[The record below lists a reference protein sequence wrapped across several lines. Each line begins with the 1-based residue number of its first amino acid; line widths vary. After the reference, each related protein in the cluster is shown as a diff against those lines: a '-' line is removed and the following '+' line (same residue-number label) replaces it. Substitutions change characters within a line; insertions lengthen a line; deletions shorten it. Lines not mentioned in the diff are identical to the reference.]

1 MHCASCQTI
10 IAKKVTALPGVEL
23 CDVNFGTEKATIRM
37 QSGEVPLEQINE
49 QLQPLGYRFVAEADA
64 GIHHQAQEIHE
75 DVHAQHLG
83 IHQTKQEKQNEL
95 EKQRGLVQFVLPIAL
110 LVFVLMLWDIGSRLF
125 QPIPNLPLP
134 MDLFNVIGF
143 VLATV
148 ILFWAGQPFVKGV
161 VTFFRYRV
169 ANMDS
174 LIGIG
179 TLSAYLY
186 SSIITLVPEV
196 RELLRVPEYTYFDV
210 TIVVIGFVL
219 LGKYLEA
226 RSKLRTG
233 EAIEKLLALQAKTAL
248 VIRDGEEKEIP
259 IDQVQVGEYIRVK
272 PGAKVPVDGEI
283 IEGSTSLDES
293 MVTGESIPVDKKKG
307 DVVIGSTLNK
317 QGSIVIKAAKV
328 GSDTVLS
335 QIISMV
341 ERAQGS
347 RAPIQAMADRI
358 SAVFVPIVLLIAIL
372 SFVGWLV
379 LGSSYLG
386 FSTAFSFGLLSFVG
400 VLVIACPCALGLATP
415 TAIIVG
421 VGRGAGHGILIK
433 DAESLERLSKATTI
447 VFDKTGTITRGM
459 PEVTDIAVLDK
470 SYDEKM
476 LLHLAASLEKHSEHP
491 LAQAVMRRAGETKL
505 ATVTGFQALEGIG
518 VEGIVDGKRVALRKP
533 QKQTSWFRQQIDPLQ
548 AQGKTV
554 IVIYVEE
561 KEVGLIAMSD
571 TMKEGAK
578 DVIRRLQRLG
588 LKTVMITGDN
598 ERVGAYI
605 AQQVGI
611 DTVLAEVMPQQK
623 ADKIKELQQAG
634 QHVVMVGDGINDGP
648 ALVQA
653 DVGIA
658 MATGTDVAIE
668 SAGMTLLG
676 GDIGKIPQAINLAR
690 STMRTV
696 RQNLFWAFIYNLIGV
711 PLASGILY
719 PFLGLLLNPVFAGL
733 AMAFSS
739 VSVVGNSLRLK
750 AKNI

>member
-1 MHCASCQTI
+1 
-10 IAKKVTALPGVEL
+10 
-23 CDVNFGTEKATIRM
+23 
-37 QSGEVPLEQINE
+37 
-49 QLQPLGYRFVAEADA
+49 
-64 GIHHQAQEIHE
+64 
-75 DVHAQHLG
+75 
-83 IHQTKQEKQNEL
+83 
-95 EKQRGLVQFVLPIAL
+95 
-110 LVFVLMLWDIGSRLF
+110 
-125 QPIPNLPLP
+125 
-134 MDLFNVIGF
+134 
-143 VLATV
+143 
-148 ILFWAGQPFVKGV
+148 
-161 VTFFRYRV
+161 
-169 ANMDS
+169 
-174 LIGIG
+174 
-179 TLSAYLY
+179 
-186 SSIITLVPEV
+186 
-196 RELLRVPEYTYFDV
+196 
-210 TIVVIGFVL
+210 
-219 LGKYLEA
+219 
-226 RSKLRTG
+226 
-233 EAIEKLLALQAKTAL
+233 
-248 VIRDGEEKEIP
+248 
-259 IDQVQVGEYIRVK
+259 
-272 PGAKVPVDGEI
+272 
-283 IEGSTSLDES
+283 
-293 MVTGESIPVDKKKG
+293 
-307 DVVIGSTLNK
+307 
-317 QGSIVIKAAKV
+317 
-328 GSDTVLS
+328 
-335 QIISMV
+335 
-341 ERAQGS
+341 
-347 RAPIQAMADRI
+347 
-358 SAVFVPIVLLIAIL
+358 
-372 SFVGWLV
+372 
-379 LGSSYLG
+379 
-386 FSTAFSFGLLSFVG
+386 
-400 VLVIACPCALGLATP
+400 LGLATP